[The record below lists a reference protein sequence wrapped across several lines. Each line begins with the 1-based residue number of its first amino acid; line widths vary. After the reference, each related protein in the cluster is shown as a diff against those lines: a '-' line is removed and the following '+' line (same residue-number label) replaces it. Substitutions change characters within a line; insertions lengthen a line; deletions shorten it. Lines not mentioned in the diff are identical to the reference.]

1 MQFELI
7 LQLENIIIIK
17 RGRDMSAHKHKEHL
31 EKIKD
36 AVTQTK
42 ELNEDQKSDSVKRIE
57 EWYEEDKSFGLLKEE
72 LLEISEYFE
81 TLFAELGLSK

>member
-1 MQFELI
+1 
-7 LQLENIIIIK
+7 
-17 RGRDMSAHKHKEHL
+17 MSAHKHKEHL

-36 AVTQTK
+36 AVIHAK

-57 EWYEEDKSFGLLKEE
+57 EWVMEDKAFGLLEEE

>member
-1 MQFELI
+1 
-7 LQLENIIIIK
+7 
-17 RGRDMSAHKHKEHL
+17 MSSHKHKEHL
-31 EKIKD
+31 VKIKD
-36 AVTQTK
+36 AVQKTK
-42 ELNEDQKSDSVKRIE
+42 DLNESQKSDSVKRIE